1 MNNATRRLLLSG
13 LSVAAMLVAGVVTAQ
28 DAFSPMEP
36 RLPAQICNCSNP
48 VNINI
53 VKNSGVT
60 SPDTADFLPTH
71 LNNNVG
77 YNAPQANKFF
87 AETIRWKLPTR
98 TCELKGTVR
107 YTVKNVA
114 NSGLQNN
121 DTTALMSAGASVAG
135 TSQAINLALGQSK
148 TFSYPLTSAQIH
160 SGKVSIF
167 VQDDT
172 SVTNVQVNIRGC
184 CINPN

>member
-1 MNNATRRLLLSG
+1 MKYAARRFLLSG
-13 LSVAAMLVAGVVTAQ
+13 LSLAALLVAGAVTAQ

-48 VNINI
+48 VNINML
-53 VKNSGVT
+53 KNSGPT
-60 SPDTADFLPTH
+60 SPDTTDFLPAH
-71 LNNNVG
+71 LVNPAS
-77 YNAPQANKFF
+77 YNTPQPNKLF

-98 TCELKGTVR
+98 TCELKGSVS

-114 NSGLQNN
+114 NSSLQNN
-121 DTTALMSAGASVAG
+121 DTTALVAGGVSVPG
-135 TSQAINLALGQSK
+135 TSQSIHLLLGQSQ

-172 SVTNVQVNIRGC
+172 AVTQVRVNIRGC
-184 CINPN
+184 CINPS